1 MKELAERIRNNK
13 KTLLYFHNNA
23 CGHCKEIKPK
33 IDLLESKNKGDLFM
47 VNTFEQ
53 EDITTKFKVE
63 FVPTLVIIEN
73 EEVTKLEGFKKIE
86 EFYEDDTRSNPNPI
100 RG

>member
-1 MKELAERIRNNK
+1 
-13 KTLLYFHNNA
+13 
-23 CGHCKEIKPK
+23 
-33 IDLLESKNKGDLFM
+33 M

-73 EEVTKLEGFKKIE
+73 EEISKLEGFKKICFNDKKE
-86 EFYEDDTRSNPNPI
+86 SP
-100 RG
+100 